1 MKCILGIGNPGNRYQ
16 NTRHNIGFHLLDQ
29 FASRYSL
36 KLIPSKFDFYYSE
49 GELNTNPF
57 VIIKPT
63 TYVNNSGLAAQQ
75 CLTFFNTALE
85 DFLVIAD
92 DVNLQFGEIR
102 LRKSG
107 GDGGHNGIKSIIYH
121 LNSDNF
127 SRLRFGIGDGFQK
140 GSLSDYVLAPFN
152 NDELVS
158 LNDRSDLVTNLLGL
172 YIADGY
178 QAMLSGYSRF
188 KKNEIQNKRTIDEN
202 E

>member
-1 MKCILGIGNPGNRYQ
+1 MKCILGIGNPGNQYQ
-16 NTRHNIGFHLLDQ
+16 NTRHNIGFYLLDQ

-49 GELNTNPF
+49 GELSSNPF

-63 TYVNNSGLAAQQ
+63 TYVNNSGLAARQ
-75 CLTFFNTALE
+75 CLTFFNSALE
-85 DFLVIAD
+85 DFLVVAD

-107 GDGGHNGIKSIIYH
+107 GDGGHNGMKSIIYH

-127 SRLRFGIGDGFQK
+127 SRLRFGIGSGIQK
-140 GSLSDYVLAPFN
+140 GNLSDYVLAPFN

-158 LNDRSDLVTNLLGL
+158 LKERSDLITNLIGL
-172 YIADGY
+172 YIAEGY

-188 KKNEIQNKRTIDEN
+188 KKQELQKNRTIDEN